1 MAFGKLLDYDGE
13 IPIAFFDSWSKFAGQ
28 VEPGKVYAFKG
39 KVNLRDNEACFVV
52 EDFESFETLQQRN
65 FHEVHIELFPG
76 IKKESQLFDLR
87 DLLYSSTGNCKVI
100 FHLTLPEGHYVV
112 EANRQLMVEAS
123 KELCDK
129 INAALDALVADGTY
143 DEIGKKYPDIYDYL
157 CLNK

>member
-76 IKKESQLFDLR
+76 IKQESQLFDLR
-87 DLLYSSTGNCKVI
+87 DLLYGSTGNCKMI

-123 KELCDK
+123 KALCDK
-129 INAALDALVADGTY
+129 INDFAYVKDCWLQ
-143 DEIGKKYPDIYDYL
+143 
-157 CLNK
+157 